1 VQVVSPCLT
10 PGCTDPAPT
19 VIGNGTYDASLN
31 AVSLSVRVALDA
43 RRASP

>member
-19 VIGNGTYDASLN
+19 VIGNGTYDASLD
-31 AVSLSVRVALDA
+31 VFSLAIRVALDA